1 MEISFQLMDLI
12 IAGTPLVIFLMGI
25 LGVLLKYTVLNP
37 LNRITKELRR
47 IEVAFQK
54 NLHEHDTRI
63 AVLETKEH
71 ETTKQLT
78 KLINQLE

>member
-1 MEISFQLMDLI
+1 MQITFELMDLI
-12 IAGTPLVIFLMGI
+12 KAGAPLVVFLMSI
-25 LGVLLKYTVLNP
+25 LGVLLKFTVLNP

-54 NLHEHDTRI
+54 NLHEHDTRL
-63 AVLETKEH
+63 AVLETKEI